1 MLTADIYETIRFVLG
16 YKKELRIG
24 KDGAGRLYLELYDV
38 EPIHLNP
45 VIQSL
50 KPFDKSMIED
60 LFVKGLTPRKLSD
73 NQIELAKNAAEMV
86 SLMRNFSYKAEV
98 QEVSID
104 NDLAKIIIRGF
115 KLPESKYYESA
126 NICVA
131 ISLDDKKQFRITVFV
146 DKEHSS
152 SGKYKKKVETSLV
165 DALMSRSLLGAWDFV
180 KDVINEGEEKCLM
193 MG

>member
-1 MLTADIYETIRFVLG
+1 MLIADIYETIRFVLG
-16 YKKELRIG
+16 YKKELRIR
-24 KDGAGRLYLELYDV
+24 KDGAGKLYLELYDV

-86 SLMRNFSYKAEV
+86 SLMRNFPYKAEV

-104 NDLAKIIIRGF
+104 NDLAKIIIRGL

-131 ISLDDKKQFRITVFV
+131 ISLDDKNSFRITVFV

-165 DALMSRSLLGAWDFV
+165 DALMCRSLLGAWDFV
-180 KDVINEGEEKCLM
+180 KDLINEEEEKCLM